1 MSFLPSLLNSLSQ
14 SVGYTQRISYRVSF
28 TLPPTRGQAHSNAW
42 DVTVVKVV
50 AGKEKKVLKNGTANL
65 FKEILL

>member
-28 TLPPTRGQAHSNAW
+28 TLPPARGQAHSNTW

-50 AGKEKKVLKNGTANL
+50 AGRGKKNTEEWTSKP
-65 FKEILL
+65 I